1 MRLDDALDEIALI
14 RRQLAR
20 AEVYRG
26 VRAAPVACTGLIA
39 LAAGSF
45 QALAIGSSPAEL
57 SQYLTI
63 WCAAAGVNATLSA
76 LAIALRLREDR
87 SPMARQA
94 TWLLVEQFLPC
105 VAAGALVAL
114 AIAATAP
121 GAAWMLPGC
130 WQVLFSLGV
139 FAISRQLPRAGYAI
153 ALFYLLAGVVNLAGL
168 GGLPALS
175 PWRMALPFATGQL
188 LSSIVLYVSLE
199 RRP

>member
-1 MRLDDALDEIALI
+1 MRLDDALAEIALI

-20 AEVYRG
+20 VEVYRG

-45 QALAIGSSPAEL
+45 QALTIGGSPAEL
-57 SQYLTI
+57 SRYLAT

-76 LAIALRLREDR
+76 LAIALRLCEDH
-87 SPMARQA
+87 SPLARQA

-105 VAAGALVAL
+105 VAAGALVTL

-139 FAISRQLPRAGYAI
+139 FAIARQLPRAGYAI
-153 ALFYLLAGVVNLAGL
+153 ALFYLLAGAANL
-168 GGLPALS
+168 GGLGDLPPLS
-175 PWRMALPFATGQL
+175 PWRMAIPFAIGQG
-188 LSSIVLYVSLE
+188 LSAVVLYVSLE
-199 RRP
+199 RRA